1 MSFPRYR
8 LSSLAV
14 AVAVAASL
22 SACEAV
28 KAVIPPVPKTPAQGV
43 YEARAAQVTAAAGAL
58 AWVKT
63 VCPNQA
69 ACNDPRVDAVVDASI
84 TADTVISTAE
94 ATVRSGTTDQTAL
107 QKAATAA
114 QNALSAFQAILT
126 QYGVKMTPT
135 TNGSS

>member
-1 MSFPRYR
+1 MTFNHR
-8 LSSLAV
+8 LSVFAAALALAGCSSIQ
-14 AVAVAASL
+14 AVVPPAPNT
-22 SACEAV
+22 SAQV
-28 KAVIPPVPKTPAQGV
+28 V

-63 VCPNQA
+63 VCPIQA
-69 ACNDPRVDAVVDASI
+69 TCNDPRVDAVVDGSI

-94 ATVRSGTTDQTAL
+94 ATVRSGTSDSTAL

-126 QYGVKMTPT
+126 QYGVKVTPT
-135 TNGSS
+135 PNGSS